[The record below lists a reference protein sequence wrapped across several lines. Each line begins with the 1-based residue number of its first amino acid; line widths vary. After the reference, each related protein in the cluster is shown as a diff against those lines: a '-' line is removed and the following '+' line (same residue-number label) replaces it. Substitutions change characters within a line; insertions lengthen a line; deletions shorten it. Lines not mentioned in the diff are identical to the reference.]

1 MQTILIV
8 GGVPAEPGEFPN
20 LVSYNSWK
28 IFQNVDKMK
37 WFSLIDYI
45 ALQKH
50 SSLRWLFNCTKFCLN
65 SGSLFIWV
73 KFKLIYI
80 LRTIHNIKCISFQ
93 VFHRRNKRI

>member
-50 SSLRWLFNCTKFCLN
+50 ASLRW
-65 SGSLFIWV
+65 V
-73 KFKLIYI
+73 
-80 LRTIHNIKCISFQ
+80 
-93 VFHRRNKRI
+93 